1 MPLIM
6 LQMRSIQ
13 WLVRCPHGTL
23 QTLLSTRAVEQNIK
37 TDSAQAFWGERNYLT
52 VEIMLF
58 HTLTKMDD
66 FGVSDAILLEGA
78 NSGQI

>member
-1 MPLIM
+1 MELFRHSYQ
-6 LQMRSIQ
+6 L
-13 WLVRCPHGTL
+13 
-23 QTLLSTRAVEQNIK
+23 EQLNKIIK